1 MIKSLLLAVVCAY
14 TNPPGLQPNVPAVQ
28 VHFDLLK
35 ELGMAGLQGAEA
47 AAANEAAGRPFW
59 QLAPEHV
66 AAGDLCSKLEAEPA
80 ATSEA
85 LNAFVNVYAAYAME
99 LPAIPMPRPRPKAVD
114 AYAME
119 PSAIVVDE
127 NMHPTSMDPR
137 SGNRGRKAPTPTTAS
152 INNKAKGAAALA
164 ARLQRWACCTDSE
177 ERRHLTPM
185 RPLRDGD
192 DM

>member
-1 MIKSLLLAVVCAY
+1 MIKSLLLAVVCGY

-47 AAANEAAGRPFW
+47 AAANAAAGRPFW

-66 AAGDLCSKLEAEPA
+66 AAEDLCSKLAAERA

-85 LNAFVNVYAAYAME
+85 LNAFVDPTATWH
-99 LPAIPMPRPRPKAVD
+99 LQPQD

-119 PSAIVVDE
+119 PVPMPKPRPGGMDANYTKYGPQVRKWHR
-127 NMHPTSMDPR
+127 HPQPQDAYAMEPASIDPR
-137 SGNRGRKAPTPTTAS
+137 SGNRGRKFGLPGSDA
-152 INNKAKGAAALA
+152 
-164 ARLQRWACCTDSE
+164 DY
-177 ERRHLTPM
+177 RRYQ
-185 RPLRDGD
+185 
-192 DM
+192 

>member
-28 VHFDLLK
+28 VHLDLLK

-137 SGNRGRKAPTPTTAS
+137 SGNRGRKFGLPGSDA
-152 INNKAKGAAALA
+152 
-164 ARLQRWACCTDSE
+164 DY
-177 ERRHLTPM
+177 RRYQ
-185 RPLRDGD
+185 
-192 DM
+192 

>member
-66 AAGDLCSKLEAEPA
+66 AAGDLCSKLEAEPV
-80 ATSEA
+80 ATSEE
-85 LNAFVNVYAAYAME
+85 LNAFIDPTATWH
-99 LPAIPMPRPRPKAVD
+99 LQPRD

-119 PSAIVVDE
+119 PSGIVVDE

-137 SGNRGRKAPTPTTAS
+137 SGNRGRKFGLP
-152 INNKAKGAAALA
+152 G
-164 ARLQRWACCTDSE
+164 TDADY
-177 ERRHLTPM
+177 RKYQ
-185 RPLRDGD
+185 
-192 DM
+192 

>member
-35 ELGMAGLQGAEA
+35 ELGMAGLQGAQA

-66 AAGDLCSKLEAEPA
+66 AAGNLCNKLAAEPA

-85 LNAFVNVYAAYAME
+85 LNAFVDPTATWHLHPVAAT
-99 LPAIPMPRPRPKAVD
+99 IHMPRPRPKAVD

-119 PSAIVVDE
+119 PSAVVVDE
-127 NMHPTSMDPR
+127 NMHSSSMDPR
-137 SGNRGRKAPTPTTAS
+137 SGNRGRKFGLPGGDA
-152 INNKAKGAAALA
+152 
-164 ARLQRWACCTDSE
+164 DY
-177 ERRHLTPM
+177 RRYQ
-185 RPLRDGD
+185 
-192 DM
+192 

>member
-1 MIKSLLLAVVCAY
+1 
-14 TNPPGLQPNVPAVQ
+14 
-28 VHFDLLK
+28 
-35 ELGMAGLQGAEA
+35 MAGLQGAEA

-137 SGNRGRKAPTPTTAS
+137 SGNRGRKFGLPGSDA
-152 INNKAKGAAALA
+152 
-164 ARLQRWACCTDSE
+164 DY
-177 ERRHLTPM
+177 RRYQ
-185 RPLRDGD
+185 
-192 DM
+192 

>member
-66 AAGDLCSKLEAEPA
+66 VAGDLCSKLAAEPA

-137 SGNRGRKAPTPTTAS
+137 SGNQGRTFGLPGS
-152 INNKAKGAAALA
+152 DAAY
-164 ARLQRWACCTDSE
+164 
-177 ERRHLTPM
+177 RRYQ
-185 RPLRDGD
+185 
-192 DM
+192 